1 MSDCQENKA
10 LIKGVETS
18 YRIVGQGRP
27 VLVLHGWGVSSD
39 PWQTVQNILSE
50 QGFKVICPDL
60 PGFGKSKTPESAW
73 CLDDYLAWL
82 IEFIDFL
89 KLEKPIIIGHSF
101 GGRVAIKLSVG
112 YPERVEKL
120 ILCGTAGIK
129 PELTVKQKL
138 ILGTAKAGNFF
149 FSNKFFKN
157 AARKVFYTF
166 LSHKDYV
173 KANPTMKEVIKK
185 VLAEDLLPLLPQ
197 INADTL
203 LIWGEKDRMVPLKYG
218 RIMEK
223 EIKNV
228 KLKIILGAGHSPY
241 KEVPEKTA
249 NIISEFL

>member
-10 LIKGVETS
+10 LIKSVETS
-18 YRIVGQGRP
+18 YKIVGQGRV

-39 PWQTVQNILSE
+39 PWQPVQDILSR

-60 PGFGKSKTPESAW
+60 PGFGKSETPASAW

-82 IEFIDFL
+82 IEFTDSL

-138 ILGTAKAGNFF
+138 VLGTAKAGNFF
-149 FSNKFFKN
+149 FSNKFLKN
-157 AARKVFYTF
+157 TVRKVFYSF

-173 KANPTMKEVIKK
+173 KASPIMKETMKKILV
-185 VLAEDLLPLLPQ
+185 EDLLPILPQ
-197 INADTL
+197 IKAETL
-203 LIWGEKDRMVPLKYG
+203 LIWGEKDRMVPLKYAY
-218 RIMEK
+218 IMEK

-228 KLKIILGAGHSPY
+228 KLKIISGAGHSPY

-249 NIISEFL
+249 KIISEFL